1 MGLLKSI
8 RKARVDAKAKIKA
21 AEAKA
26 RQEAKEAAK
35 LEFKRDK
42 LLAKQEKRLL
52 KEEKKGLKAQ
62 RKHEE
67 KMAENALEQLKA
79 GSFNADSV
87 KRYIGASRAL
97 AIFALP
103 LAYRGM
109 VQAQKAFD
117 QRRASRLGVS
127 SDDLAR
133 YAGHGAAE
141 RARIAGLRNALDEDV
156 LPKSFIKDCEAR
168 LDTLESAVDTAE
180 HMTRDLRVRSL
191 RSVNNDL
198 DLLGQ
203 EIQQRQQV

>member
-8 RKARVDAKAKIKA
+8 RKARVEAKAKIKA

-35 LEFKRDK
+35 LEHKRDK
-42 LLAKQEKRLL
+42 LLARQEKRLL

-79 GSFNADSV
+79 GSFNAQSV

-103 LAYRGM
+103 LVYRGIT
-109 VQAQKAFD
+109 QAQRGLD

-127 SDDLAR
+127 SGDLAR
-133 YAGHGAAE
+133 YSGHGAAE
-141 RARIAGLRNALDEDV
+141 RARIAGLRNALDDDV

-168 LDTLESAVDTAE
+168 LDTLSAAVDTAE

-198 DLLGQ
+198 DLLSR
-203 EIQQRQQV
+203 EIQKHQQV

>member
-8 RKARVDAKAKIKA
+8 RKARVEAKAKIKA

-26 RQEAKEAAK
+26 RQEAKEASK

-67 KMAENALEQLKA
+67 KLAENALEQLKA
-79 GSFNADSV
+79 GSFNAASV

-103 LAYRGM
+103 LAYRGK
-109 VQAQKAFD
+109 VQVQRALD

-133 YAGHGAAE
+133 YAGHGATE
-141 RARIAGLRNALDEDV
+141 RARIAGLRNVLDEEL
-156 LPKSFIKDCEAR
+156 LPKSFIQDCEAR

-198 DLLGQ
+198 DMLGQ
-203 EIQQRQQV
+203 EIQQRQQA